1 MDKKTNKPFEVN
13 LLKEKEYFRLYVTH
27 TRFKGRIR
35 KRLGDK
41 PFEELE
47 AIAFNIK
54 YDLGRHFMNNEIT
67 KEEVEAYID
76 NYVSMNVKLNAS
88 IFDYKEDFLEYKKD
102 KTNKKIKKKLCKSTL
117 SGYRTALKYFEEYLS
132 KRKISPHPSQMSET
146 VLNNYYNFI
155 NGAHNYKVKLHTK
168 VKGFIKYLETV
179 KQLPTDPSY
188 KLSVFTEEYDNQCP
202 EDDDIAIPE
211 EDVKKLIALRKKFLS
226 GEIQLKANVMSN
238 KIPMELQQ
246 RQFNMKE
253 GNLIKCLDCFLLMIS
268 AGLYHADIIK
278 SQLHFSTH
286 SNTLNAKYRRAKNG
300 SLCRA
305 IPIQNDGIFI
315 GKEIIEQYKI
325 KSGSNF
331 PLNLSL
337 THFGK
342 HLDRISALAE
352 LPYKLNNKMARKTF
366 ASVLYFNK
374 HLPLHYL
381 QILLGHTDVKDT
393 KHYLRI
399 SDDDIA
405 NEVIKWMSGKPT
417 N

>member
-1 MDKKTNKPFEVN
+1 
-13 LLKEKEYFRLYVTH
+13 
-27 TRFKGRIR
+27 
-35 KRLGDK
+35 
-41 PFEELE
+41 
-47 AIAFNIK
+47 
-54 YDLGRHFMNNEIT
+54 
-67 KEEVEAYID
+67 
-76 NYVSMNVKLNAS
+76 
-88 IFDYKEDFLEYKKD
+88 
-102 KTNKKIKKKLCKSTL
+102 
-117 SGYRTALKYFEEYLS
+117 
-132 KRKISPHPSQMSET
+132 MSET

-155 NGAHNYKVKLHTK
+155 KGGHNYKVKLHTK

-211 EDVKKLIALRKKFLS
+211 EDVKKLIALREKFRC
-226 GEIQLKANVMSN
+226 GELQLETNVMSN

-246 RQFNMKE
+246 RQFNMKV

-268 AGLYHADIIK
+268 AGMYHADIMK

-342 HLDRISALAE
+342 HLDRISDLAE

-374 HLPLHYL
+374 HLPLHFL

-405 NEVIKWMSGKPT
+405 VEVIKWMSAKPSI
-417 N
+417 